1 MSIEPAASPDHAT
14 PLMAPAIAG
23 AARRVDAVDVL
34 RGAVMVLMVLD
45 HTRDY
50 FGNAAIDPTDL
61 SQASPALFL
70 TRWVTHFCAPVFAFL
85 AGTGAYLAGSRGR
98 SRGDLAAFLATRGVW
113 LIFLELTVVRLGL
126 FFDPVSAP
134 VILTVLWSIGASF
147 VVLAGLVFLP
157 SRVVGALGVLL
168 IATHGLAGGL
178 SPGSGTPAAL
188 RAAGALLLR
197 PGLLPLP
204 GGVNVLV
211 GYPLLPWL
219 GVVAAGYGFGEV
231 IRLEPGRRRRVM
243 WITGVAMT
251 AAFVILRAWG
261 VYGEP
266 RPWATQATPLLT
278 ALSFVNCTKQP
289 PSLLFVLMTLGPAIA
304 ALAVIDRVGIRGPVG
319 RALVTL
325 GRVPLFYFLLQW
337 YVIHGLAVLAGLVRG
352 LPVAWHVLAGG
363 SGPPSRGLGAEPA
376 GHLRRL
382 GRGAGRPLHAVPL
395 VRRGQGA
402 PSRRLAVLPLIRLFS
417 PGVEEIFQKRSS
429 HRWRYQ
435 PARSG
440 REALAEREEQ
450 AGRPLQ
456 TDLPLESTPR
466 RGSAPSAGSPPRSG
480 CRP

>member
-1 MSIEPAASPDHAT
+1 M
-14 PLMAPAIAG
+14 
-23 AARRVDAVDVL
+23 
-34 RGAVMVLMVLD
+34 
-45 HTRDY
+45 
-50 FGNAAIDPTDL
+50 
-61 SQASPALFL
+61 
-70 TRWVTHFCAPVFAFL
+70 THFCAPVFAFL

-98 SRGDLAAFLATRGVW
+98 SRGDLAAFLASRGVW

-126 FFDPVSAP
+126 FFDPVNAP

-278 ALSFVNCTKQP
+278 GLSFVNCTKQP

-325 GRVPLFYFLLQW
+325 GRVPLFY
-337 YVIHGLAVLAGLVRG
+337 YPLAMVRHPRARRAGGPGAGIAGRLD
-352 LPVAWHVLAGG
+352 VLAGG
-363 SGPPSRGLGAEPA
+363 SGPASRGLGAGPA

-382 GRGAGRPLHAVPL
+382 GRGAGRPLRTVPL

-402 PSRRLAVLPLIRLFS
+402 PSRRLAVLPLIWLLS
-417 PGVEEIFQKRSS
+417 PGAGEIFRSKRDT
-429 HRWRYQ
+429 
-435 PARSG
+435 G
-440 REALAEREEQ
+440 LDK
-450 AGRPLQ
+450 
-456 TDLPLESTPR
+456 TMESR
-466 RGSAPSAGSPPRSG
+466 RTLR
-480 CRP
+480 

>member
-1 MSIEPAASPDHAT
+1 MSIKPAASPDHAT
-14 PLMAPAIAG
+14 PLMAPAQSPAPPT
-23 AARRVDAVDVL
+23 RRVDAVDVL
-34 RGAVMVLMVLD
+34 RGAVMVLMVID

-61 SQASPALFL
+61 SRVSTALFL

-98 SRGDLAAFLATRGVW
+98 SRGDLAAFLASRGVW

-126 FFDPVSAP
+126 FFDPVNAP

-147 VVLAGLVFLP
+147 VVLSGLVFLP

-168 IATHGLAGGL
+168 ITTHGVPGGL
-178 SPGSGTPAAL
+178 SPGSGTSAAL
-188 RAAGALLLR
+188 RSAGALLLR
-197 PGLLPLP
+197 PGLLPVP

-243 WITGVAMT
+243 CITGVAMT
-251 AAFVILRAWG
+251 AAFVILRACG

-304 ALAVIDRVGIRGPVG
+304 ALAVIDRVGIHGPVG

-352 LPVAWHVLAGG
+352 LPVAW
-363 SGPPSRGLGAEPA
+363 
-376 GHLRRL
+376 
-382 GRGAGRPLHAVPL
+382 
-395 VRRGQGA
+395 
-402 PSRRLAVLPLIRLFS
+402 LFS
-417 PGVEEIFQKRSS
+417 PAALGPPPDGWSMSLPGIYAAWAVVLAILYIPCRWFAGVK
-429 HRWRYQ
+429 
-435 PARSG
+435 ARHPGGWLSY
-440 REALAEREEQ
+440 L
-450 AGRPLQ
+450 L
-456 TDLPLESTPR
+456 
-466 RGSAPSAGSPPRSG
+466 
-480 CRP
+480 